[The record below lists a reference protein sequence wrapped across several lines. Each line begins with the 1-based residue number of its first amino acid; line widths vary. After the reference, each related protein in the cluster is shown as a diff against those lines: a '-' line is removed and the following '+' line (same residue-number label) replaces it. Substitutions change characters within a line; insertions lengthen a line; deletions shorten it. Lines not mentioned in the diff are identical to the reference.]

1 MALGMKAVCMTGFS
15 SLDPQFDGFLYAEL
29 CEYDET
35 TLSVLSAL
43 TRQNIDPWQLAARL
57 AQLPKTQAV
66 TMLASIVEQS
76 DHGRWSPSDAKRMAV
91 RLVELLPSQNNFG
104 IAPSSLGT
112 VPAHLMILVLFG
124 IFWGTLALYAT
135 NPQKTGSNHNGSSAV
150 GVGVSQQGQSSLQR
164 STTD

>member
-1 MALGMKAVCMTGFS
+1 MALGMKAVCMTGFP
-15 SLDPQFDGFLYAEL
+15 SLDPQFDRFLYAEL
-29 CEYDET
+29 CEHDET

-43 TRQNIDPWQLAARL
+43 TRQNIDAWQLAARL
-57 AQLPKTQAV
+57 AQLPKAQAV

-76 DHGRWSPSDAKRMAV
+76 DHGRWSPSDANRMAV

-104 IAPSSLGT
+104 IAQPSLGT

-124 IFWGTLALYAT
+124 IFWGTLALYAS

-150 GVGVSQQGQSSLQR
+150 GVGVSQQGQSSPQR

>member
-1 MALGMKAVCMTGFS
+1 MAIGMKAICMTGFS

-29 CEYDET
+29 CEHDET

-57 AQLPKTQAV
+57 AQLPKAQAV

-76 DHGRWSPSDAKRMAV
+76 DHGRWSPSDANRMAV
-91 RLVELLPSQNNFG
+91 RLVELLPSKNDFG
-104 IAPSSLGT
+104 IAPPSMEP
-112 VPAHLMILVLFG
+112 VRAYLMIWVLYG
-124 IFWGTLALYAT
+124 IFWGTLALIAS
-135 NPQKTGSNHNGSSAV
+135 NPQNTGNNYNGSSAV
-150 GVGVSQQGQSSLQR
+150 GASVSQQVQSSLQR